1 MSPSLRNT
9 ISVKYFSFVPSD
21 SSKLLNMLSRPKL
34 QLWWDLYSFSFCW
47 EIFSWYKIHITV
59 VINMSTCPDWFI
71 LQHLHPV
78 TSPQPPSQK
87 KSTTSTNESPRNV
100 VIVQWESSQPRKH
113 QPLIYASLQIGPKDY
128 NSKIHGLAEGFYS
141 YLNDS
146 PFCICKYEWCYKFK
160 FLNLGWDYKGK

>member
-21 SSKLLNMLSRPKL
+21 SSKLFNMLSRPKL

-87 KSTTSTNESPRNV
+87 SPQFQPIRVRGMWSLSNESPAN
-100 VIVQWESSQPRKH
+100 Q
-113 QPLIYASLQIGPKDY
+113 A
-128 NSKIHGLAEGFYS
+128 
-141 YLNDS
+141 
-146 PFCICKYEWCYKFK
+146 
-160 FLNLGWDYKGK
+160 NLGLWSMLAYKLVPKTTIVKFMGLLKAFIHI